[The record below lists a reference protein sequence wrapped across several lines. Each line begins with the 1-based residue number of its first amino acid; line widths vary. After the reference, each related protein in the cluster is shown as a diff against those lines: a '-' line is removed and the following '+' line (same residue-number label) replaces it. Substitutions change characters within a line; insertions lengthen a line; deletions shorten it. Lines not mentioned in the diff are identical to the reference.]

1 MRILDVDGVS
11 FLVSLYSAEI
21 VIWWMVEGLHKF
33 VAVPFIHIH
42 TASFSTASNLRN
54 ERSYK
59 LHWTLVVLEKR
70 PCFLSK

>member
-1 MRILDVDGVS
+1 MAFR
-11 FLVSLYSAEI
+11 FSLYSAEI

-54 ERSYK
+54 EKSYK
-59 LHWTLVVLEKR
+59 LHCYTGSVGKKAMFLV
-70 PCFLSK
+70 